1 MKKSE
6 IYTGGILAFTSG
18 ETGIAVYP
26 AQKGTSHS
34 MVLTKSGKLVKMPGA
49 RIAGVGVPRYLQS
62 NGFSLA
68 SPDDQAACDLA
79 DLLDMEDGVQLLEDA
94 SRRQAEN
101 YQAWLAGKSMKL
113 VPYDAEKPV
122 QQVAFRAVQSGVLTV
137 AHLDAGLSL
146 AGMRIEYLP
155 SLGDSLDLLDGWVI
169 GLDEDESAS
178 ARNTEYGGSVELACY
193 LLCNAGLAVLD
204 GHKNL
209 ADGIEEVADVPF
221 PRGFLRMRV
230 TDVRPEAANDVL
242 VVGIT
247 ATDELEV
254 VYERDGQAIYRRHG
268 LQGVKMRKVVG
279 SIAAALV
286 RVREMDADV
295 AKVKTKKRA

>member
-6 IYTGGILAFTSG
+6 IYTGGTLAFASG
-18 ETGIAVYP
+18 QVGIAVYP
-26 AQKGTSHS
+26 AQKGTPYS
-34 MVLTKSGKLVKMPGA
+34 MVLTRAGKLVKMPGT
-49 RIAGVGVPRYLQS
+49 RIQGLGVPRYLQS
-62 NGFSLA
+62 QGFSLA
-68 SPDDQAACDLA
+68 GPDDQAACDLA
-79 DLLDMEDGVQLLEDA
+79 DLLDVEAGIKLLEDA

-122 QQVAFRAVQSGVLTV
+122 QQVAFQAARSGYLTV
-137 AHLDAGLSL
+137 AHMDTGLSL

-155 SLGDSLDLLDGWVI
+155 SKGDTVDLLDGWVI

-209 ADGIEEVADVPF
+209 ADGIEEVAEVPF

-268 LQGVKMRKVVG
+268 LQGVKLSKVVG

-286 RVREMDADV
+286 RVRDLDAD
-295 AKVKTKKRA
+295 AANVKTKKRA